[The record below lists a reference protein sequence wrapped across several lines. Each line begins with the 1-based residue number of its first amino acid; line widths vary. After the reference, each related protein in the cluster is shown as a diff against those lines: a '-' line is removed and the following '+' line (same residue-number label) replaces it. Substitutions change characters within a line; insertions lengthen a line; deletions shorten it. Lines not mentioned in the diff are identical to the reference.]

1 MNTTLNTTPHTT
13 PHTTLS
19 THALTRVVAV
29 VAATSV
35 LGLAPLAVAATPAH
49 AGGAAPTLRSGGD
62 DDPPGDDHGGR
73 GGDDSTHDSTDDNGT
88 HDNGD
93 DNGGL
98 RGGDDR
104 VITTGSCSAGADWKL
119 KVKTDDGRLEV
130 EVEVDSNRAGQ
141 TWAWTLRHNGSVSA
155 RGTSTTTAR
164 SGSFDVERKIVNLAG
179 TDRVVFRA
187 TYAGQTCRGV
197 VNF

>member
-1 MNTTLNTTPHTT
+1 MKTT
-13 PHTTLS
+13 
-19 THALTRVVAV
+19 THPLTRVVAA

-35 LGLAPLAVAATPAH
+35 LGLAPLVVAATPAH

-73 GGDDSTHDSTDDNGT
+73 GGDDSTHDSSDDDTDDNG
-88 HDNGD
+88 
-93 DNGGL
+93 GG
-98 RGGDDR
+98 RGGDDDR
-104 VITTGSCSAGADWKL
+104 VITTGSCSAGARWKL

-130 EVEVDSNRAGQ
+130 EGEVDSNRAGQ
-141 TWAWTLRHNGSVSA
+141 AWAWTLRHNGSVSA

-164 SGSFDVERKIVNLAG
+164 SGSFEVERKIVNLAG
-179 TDRVVFRA
+179 TDNVVFRA

>member
-1 MNTTLNTTPHTT
+1 MNNHPL
-13 PHTTLS
+13 
-19 THALTRVVAV
+19 ARVVAA

-49 AGGAAPTLRSGGD
+49 AAGGDAPTLRSGGD

-73 GGDDSTHDSTDDNGT
+73 GGDDST
-88 HDNGD
+88 D
-93 DNGGL
+93 DNGGT
-98 RGGDDR
+98 RGGGDDDR
-104 VITTGSCSAGADWKL
+104 VITTGSCSAGARWKL

-130 EVEVDSNRAGQ
+130 EGEVDTNRAGQ
-141 TWAWTLRHNGSVSA
+141 AWAWTIRHNGSVSA

-164 SGSFDVERKIVNLAG
+164 SGSFEVERKIVDLAG
-179 TDRVVFRA
+179 TDRVAFRA
-187 TYAGQTCRGV
+187 TYAGQTCSGV

>member
-1 MNTTLNTTPHTT
+1 MNTTLNTHP
-13 PHTTLS
+13 
-19 THALTRVVAV
+19 LTRVVAA

-73 GGDDSTHDSTDDNGT
+73 GGDDSTTHDATDDNGGT
-88 HDNGD
+88 RGDDGTD

-98 RGGDDR
+98 RGGDDDR
-104 VITTGSCSAGADWKL
+104 VITNGSCSAGADWKL

-130 EVEVDSNRAGQ
+130 EGEVDSFRAGQ

>member
-1 MNTTLNTTPHTT
+1 MKTTWHPAH
-13 PHTTLS
+13 P
-19 THALTRVVAV
+19 LTRVVAA

-73 GGDDSTHDSTDDNGT
+73 GGDDSTHHSTDD
-88 HDNGD
+88 HGD
-93 DNGGL
+93 DNGGG
-98 RGGDDR
+98 RGGDDDR
-104 VITTGSCSAGADWKL
+104 VITTGSCSSGARWKL

-130 EVEVDSNRAGQ
+130 EGEVDSNRAGQ
-141 TWAWTLRHNGSVSA
+141 VWAWALRHNGSVSA

-164 SGSFDVERKIVNLAG
+164 SGSFEVERKIVDLAG

>member
-1 MNTTLNTTPHTT
+1 MNTILNTHP
-13 PHTTLS
+13 
-19 THALTRVVAV
+19 LTRAVAA

-49 AGGAAPTLRSGGD
+49 AGGATPTLRSGGD
-62 DDPPGDDHGGR
+62 DDPSGDDHGGR
-73 GGDDSTHDSTDDNGT
+73 GGDDSTHDGTHDGTDATDDNGGT
-88 HDNGD
+88 
-93 DNGGL
+93 
-98 RGGDDR
+98 RGGDDDR
-104 VITTGSCSAGADWKL
+104 VITTGACSAGADWKL

-130 EVEVDSNRAGQ
+130 EGEVDSNRAGQ
-141 TWAWTLRHNGSVSA
+141 TWAWTLRHNGSVSD

-164 SGSFDVERKIVNLAG
+164 SGSFEVERKVVDLAG
-179 TDRVVFRA
+179 TDRIAFRA